1 MSPLAVCSA
10 ALPIDIRPILG
21 PGVALHIPPRGSFT
35 RAELTA
41 AVREAEALI
50 ALLDVAVDGALFDA
64 APRLRVVANHA
75 VGYDNVDVSAATE
88 RGIVVTNTPDVLTDA
103 TADLT
108 FALILAAARRLGE
121 AEVLARSGAWT
132 GWAPDQL
139 LGQSIAG
146 RTLGIIGFG
155 RIGQAVAR
163 RAAGFDMEVVYS
175 APRDVRS
182 TVAAHRVELAELLAA
197 SDVVTL
203 HCPLTPA
210 TRHIIDG
217 EALAR
222 MKPTAVLVNTARGPC
237 VDEGAL
243 AAALERGT
251 IAAAGLDVFEK
262 EPSIH
267 PGLLASRK
275 VVLAPH
281 LGSATLEARGGMARL
296 CAEAVAAVL
305 AGRRPAHP
313 VNPEVLR

>member
-1 MSPLAVCSA
+1 MAVCSA

-21 PGVALHIPPRGSFT
+21 PGVALHIPPRGAFS
-35 RAELTA
+35 RAELVA
-41 AVREAEALI
+41 ALGEADALI
-50 ALLDVAVDGALFDA
+50 ALLDVAVDAPLLEA
-64 APRLRVVANHA
+64 APRLKVVANHA
-75 VGYDNVDVSAATE
+75 VGYDNVDVATATR
-88 RGIVVTNTPDVLTDA
+88 RGVVVTNTPDVLTDA
-103 TADLT
+103 TADFT

-121 AEVLARSGAWT
+121 GEVLARSGAWT

-146 RTLGIIGFG
+146 RTLGVIGFG

-163 RAAGFDMEVVYS
+163 RAAGFRMQVVYS
-175 APRDVRS
+175 SPRE
-182 TVAAHRVELAELLAA
+182 VAGAGARRVEVAELLAA

-210 TRHIIDG
+210 TRHIIDAA
-217 EALAR
+217 ALAS
-222 MKPTAVLVNTARGPC
+222 MKPTAVLVNTARGAC

-243 AAALERGT
+243 AAALERGA

-267 PGLLASRK
+267 PALLASRK

-305 AGRRPAHP
+305 AGRRPAHA
-313 VNPEVLR
+313 VNPEVLRS